1 MFSFIETESILM
13 SKVVSVV
20 RIVFVMAQTIFSL
33 WSILGIKA
41 KKVRTEE
48 KEDRKQEDFKKDKKN
63 VIISITLIILGSSFQ
78 IAGLFI

>member
-13 SKVVSVV
+13 SKVVSIVG
-20 RIVFVMAQTIFSL
+20 IVFVMAGTIFSL
-33 WSILGIKA
+33 WSIFGIKA
-41 KKVRTEE
+41 KKVRTAE

-63 VIISITLIILGSSFQ
+63 VIIGIILIILGSSFQ